1 MNFKNYKKNILI
13 LFLLV
18 VIGFIFVN
26 CENFDSENPKSY
38 SQIGQDLKVLKHF
51 NNKKYGYFIEV
62 GANDGITLSNT
73 YILEK
78 DYNWYG
84 ICVEPVPSIYN
95 KLKQNRKSINV
106 PNAVYNTND
115 KMVKIIDANLLS
127 GIREDIDAH
136 KHILNNKKEV
146 MVRTKTL
153 TTIMNENNAPTFIDY
168 LSIDTEGSELK
179 ILEGIDFDKYTFGY
193 INIEHNYVEPRRTQM
208 RKKLLENGYK
218 YLGEN
223 KFDDIYVKEN

>member
-1 MNFKNYKKNILI
+1 
-13 LFLLV
+13 
-18 VIGFIFVN
+18 
-26 CENFDSENPKSY
+26 
-38 SQIGQDLKVLKHF
+38 
-51 NNKKYGYFIEV
+51 
-62 GANDGITLSNT
+62 
-73 YILEK
+73 
-78 DYNWYG
+78 
-84 ICVEPVPSIYN
+84 
-95 KLKQNRKSINV
+95 
-106 PNAVYNTND
+106 
-115 KMVKIIDANLLS
+115 
-127 GIREDIDAH
+127 
-136 KHILNNKKEV
+136 